1 MITTKRTDSNDKDF
15 RELVQELDKDLAIRD
30 GDEHSFYAQFNKI
43 DLIKHAV
50 VAYDGTQPVGCGA
63 VKPFSEDTMEVKR
76 MYVQPN
82 RRGQGIASI
91 VLKELE
97 TWCLEMD
104 YMKCVLETGKKQ
116 PEAIELYKKNGF
128 RIIPNFGQYK
138 NVENSVCFE
147 KLLSA

>member
-76 MYVQPN
+76 MYVPSN

-97 TWCLEMD
+97 IWCLEMD

-116 PEAIELYKKNGF
+116 PEAIKLYKKNGY